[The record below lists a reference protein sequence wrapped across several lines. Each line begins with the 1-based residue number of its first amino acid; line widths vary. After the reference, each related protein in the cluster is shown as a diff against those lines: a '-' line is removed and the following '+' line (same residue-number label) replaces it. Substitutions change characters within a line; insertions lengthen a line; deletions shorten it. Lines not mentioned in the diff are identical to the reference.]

1 MASYNLGFTVWKER
15 QLRHSKKTTVEHQK
29 HMGKANKSAQII
41 AAMAAAQIMAPPVGR
56 SVKPASGK
64 AASAKDALLAEF
76 NASLASVKS
85 AHQEM
90 GKAATAAA
98 QARGGFK
105 AIVAKMKGSGL
116 FTDAE
121 LIKLCKDAV
130 KAESIS
136 ESGASRALT
145 AVGIKQRASGA
156 GRPPNGGKGDK
167 GDDADDAGDD
177 AGEPEI
183 VPAPEAA
190 PLTAS
195 ALAAFVLA
203 KLGKE
208 KALALLSE
216 AYHTAK
222 ASA

>member
-29 HMGKANKSAQII
+29 HMGKINKASVV
-41 AAMAAAQIMAPPVGR
+41 AAMAAMATAAIVPPR
-56 SVKPASGK
+56 SVKPATVT
-64 AASAKDALLAEF
+64 KDSLLSEF
-76 NASLASVKS
+76 NAALGSVKAAHAAMGEAAKVAS
-85 AHQEM
+85 A
-90 GKAATAAA
+90 
-98 QARGGFK
+98 ARGGFK
-105 AIVAKMKGSGL
+105 AIVAKMKESGL
-116 FTDAE
+116 FSDSE

-156 GRPPNGGKGDK
+156 GRPPKGGKGDK